1 MDPKSSRGKE
11 AFNQSNTGDEIDE
24 DNLISK
30 AEDDERASSPNRSQT
45 IKPLPVRKLISKIA
59 VSQLEDSSRISE
71 NQVPSKSRNPV
82 SNLHSNNAAN
92 PITLSISNS
101 NLNRHPQTKNSEMNP
116 ISVGLNSNTT
126 STGASDLIKT
136 NPICMEKELF
146 PEPQSLSERNH
157 PMEGNQQKF
166 LEINTKD
173 SKGIFSNCDVEMELS
188 PTIMKDYPEHKKSSL
203 PSWK

>member
-1 MDPKSSRGKE
+1 
-11 AFNQSNTGDEIDE
+11 
-24 DNLISK
+24 
-30 AEDDERASSPNRSQT
+30 
-45 IKPLPVRKLISKIA
+45 
-59 VSQLEDSSRISE
+59 
-71 NQVPSKSRNPV
+71 
-82 SNLHSNNAAN
+82 
-92 PITLSISNS
+92 
-101 NLNRHPQTKNSEMNP
+101 MNP

-173 SKGIFSNCDVEMELS
+173 SKGVFSNCDVEMELS